1 MKNKQKVDTLIALS
15 LILTSI
21 ILLILPIYKITNI
34 NNLMIFVFSSYTI
47 FNLIQFI
54 FTYKS
59 KDYESL
65 FSAIASLFTLVLNII
80 FEMAASPRT
89 LALILMCWI
98 ALMSLA
104 KLKKID
110 YYHDRKDRMWQ
121 IRVFNLLF
129 FILAGILTSINLA
142 YSGEVQII
150 VIGFFMLIH
159 GILELFDPVV
169 KTLLAHR

>member
-110 YYHDRKDRMWQ
+110 YYHDRKDCMWQ

-129 FILAGILTSINLA
+129 FILTGILTSINLA

>member
-1 MKNKQKVDTLIALS
+1 MNNKQKIDMIIALC
-15 LILTSI
+15 LILVSV
-21 ILLILPIYKITNI
+21 ILLILPMFHITNI
-34 NNLMIFVFSSYTI
+34 NHLMIFVFSSYSI

-65 FSAIASLFTLVLNII
+65 FTAFISILTLILSII
-80 FEMAASPRT
+80 FEMSSPRT

-98 ALMSLA
+98 ALMSLT

-110 YYHDRKDRMWQ
+110 YYHDRHDEMWKV
-121 IRVFNLLF
+121 RVFNLLF

-142 YSGEVQII
+142 YSSEVQII
-150 VIGFFMLIH
+150 IIGFFMLIH
-159 GILELFDPVV
+159 GILELFDPLV
-169 KTLLAHR
+169 KTLITH